1 METYRERWRG
11 TMRSLLELSASDAE
25 DMRRVNNRSGAI
37 KDSCMMTVIVARGR
51 ATVYIRAGR

>member
-1 METYRERWRG
+1 
-11 TMRSLLELSASDAE
+11 MRSLLELSANDAE
-25 DMRRVNNRSGAI
+25 DMKRVNNRSGAI